1 MTNEKEQTFE
11 EKLTTLESIVTQLEK
26 GEIPLEQAIEVFQKG
41 MVLSKELQQ
50 SLQTAEQSLT
60 KIVQDDGQIQDFQ
73 SEDK

>member
-41 MVLSKELQQ
+41 VTLSKDLQK

>member
-41 MVLSKELQQ
+41 VALSKELQK